1 MNRVLVKFRTPVSVV
16 VALAVAAVAGG
27 AIRLRPLS
35 AQTAPSSTASSPV
48 VPSGPPAPT
57 GFADTVKRIYTNA
70 SSYAGIP
77 GKGLDGRTLTA
88 AAPMSA
94 GAFNALVDSLTPDQL
109 NELYDFKPD
118 AWPRVDGILQADVQK
133 APPATVLTKIG
144 NATAAAAAVPA
155 PPAPQPTLAPGG
167 GDYTPPEP
175 EKFDAPPCPELDLG
189 PDDGYDFLFAF
200 DEAHDIASIP
210 AQPFFAAF
218 HIGAVVTISV
228 LLTVES
234 ALELPGMTLEML
246 IETSTFCSTG
256 QSEDEKDVIN
266 KNLVSLDNT
275 STALLA
281 LDNQIQ
287 TLEGQINQL
296 ADNRTQ
302 SVVTKLTTAQASLD
316 RAQQQAIEESLQGGG
331 ATAVASY
338 ELPASL
344 GGYLDSTPIGVKAIV
359 SDAMA
364 KLQQAGQPINPT
376 ATSSLTS
383 ANNALTAGQFK
394 QAFVYYQA
402 AYQALTK

>member
-1 MNRVLVKFRTPVSVV
+1 MNRVLVKFRTPVSIV

-27 AIRLRPLS
+27 TIRLRPSS
-35 AQTAPSSTASSPV
+35 AQTAPSSTGSSPAA
-48 VPSGPPAPT
+48 PSGPPAPT
-57 GFADTVKRIYTNA
+57 GFPDTVKRIYANA

-77 GKGLDGRTLTA
+77 GKGLDGRTLTT

-109 NELYDFKPD
+109 NQLYDFKPD

-133 APPATVLTKIG
+133 ASPATVLTKIG
-144 NATAAAAAVPA
+144 NATAAAAAVPP
-155 PPAPQPTLAPGG
+155 PPAPQPALAPGG
-167 GDYTPPEP
+167 GDYTPPAP
-175 EKFDAPPCPELDLG
+175 DKFDAPPCPQLDLG
-189 PDDGYDFLFAF
+189 PDDGYDLVFAF

-210 AQPFFAAF
+210 AQPFFAAS

-228 LLTVES
+228 LLTVEA

-256 QSEDEKDVIN
+256 QAEDEKDVIN

-316 RAQQQAIEESLQGGG
+316 GAQQQAIEESLQGGG

-359 SDAMA
+359 SGAMA

-383 ANNALTAGQFK
+383 ANNALAAGQFK